1 MASELVRHY
10 STAAEG
16 TRLSRTPHGRLEF
29 LRTQE
34 LIRRHLTA
42 PARVLDVGGGTGVH
56 AEWLAADGHPV
67 HVVDLVPGH
76 IEAAAMLPGVT
87 AQVGDARRLP
97 VADRS
102 IDAVLLLGPLYHLT
116 ESPDRAT
123 ALAEA
128 YRVLRPSGM
137 IAAAAISRYSAL
149 LQKAADGTLD
159 PDTTPSIT
167 QAIATGHYDGR
178 VGFLPTHWHTADE
191 LRTELETAGFEQA
204 EVYGLEGPTWPA
216 LDLAGADTFDVLA
229 PAALRCA
236 RLIER
241 DPHIINTSTHLL
253 AFAHT

>member
-10 STAAEG
+10 SIDTEG

-34 LIRRHLTA
+34 LIRRYLTA

-97 VADRS
+97 VADRG

-116 ESPDRAT
+116 ESSDRAT

-128 YRVLRPSGM
+128 HRVLRPGGV

-149 LQKAADGTLD
+149 LQKGADGTLD
-159 PDTTPSIT
+159 LDATPSIT
-167 QAIATGHYDGR
+167 QAIATGHYDGH
-178 VGFLPTHWHTADE
+178 VGFFPTHWHTADE
-191 LRTELETAGFEQA
+191 LRTELEAAGFEHA
-204 EVYGLEGPTWPA
+204 EVYGIEGPAWPA
-216 LDLAGADTFDVLA
+216 LDLAGVDAFDVLA

-236 RLIER
+236 RLVER
-241 DPHIINTSTHLL
+241 DPHIVNASTHLL